1 MDAYAFTAVAM
12 AGALLSWFFVVLLG
26 LLLNILIGFVTDQI
40 ISASPWIH
48 PWGLADG
55 KCS

>member
-1 MDAYAFTAVAM
+1 MLKKNLLALGFAAISMTTTAIA
-12 AGALLSWFFVVLLG
+12 ADYK
-26 LLLNILIGFVTDQI
+26 IDQI